1 VGFFVC
7 GMMVRFSLTMKKVAI
22 PLLLLS
28 FLFAT
33 TINVPSDFS
42 SIQAGINGASNG
54 DTVLVAAGTYV
65 ENINFNG
72 KNIVIGSLILT
83 TGDTSYISQTIIDG
97 NQAGSV
103 VTFGSGEDTTAVLQG
118 FTVTG
123 GNSYDGGGIYC
134 SSSSPVIADNIITGN
149 VSETYGGGISCN
161 YSAPIIINNTITLNS
176 SSYGGGISFD
186 RYTSSVITGNN
197 ITNNNAVE
205 GGGIS
210 CSVFSSP
217 SITNNTISE
226 NSADTKGG
234 GIYCYYNSSATITN
248 TIIWNNTASLGSDI
262 YIYFSDPSINY
273 CDVMG
278 GWEGEGNIDADPLF
292 CNPDGSDY
300 TLAENSPCVG
310 TGEGGDNMGAYD
322 VGCSAINLSPVL
334 EPIDDQEIEEDT
346 DPFIWVTG
354 TYYGSIDNYTL
365 YAYSDTA
372 DFYVIDEPAVFGY
385 GWRFRLTPAE
395 NWFGEATVT
404 LILAE
409 NESGL
414 ADTTDFMVT
423 VTPINDSPEPFTLI
437 YPTSSDTF
445 EINTDTDETYTFYW
459 DASEDVDSEVN
470 YTATITLDYFGDT
483 YSDEYEST
491 DSLVSISGYEWAVLM
506 TNLNL
511 SRWTLEYIVQA
522 TDGEYTVESEVGEF
536 VFENTSL
543 STDNELTPLSFRLHQ
558 NHPNPFNPVTTLLYD
573 LPEDANVN
581 ITIYDMMGRVVSN
594 LVSSQQRAG
603 YKSVQWS
610 ATNNTGQPVSA
621 GLYLYTIEAGEFRQ
635 TKKMVLLK

>member
-1 VGFFVC
+1 
-7 GMMVRFSLTMKKVAI
+7 MKKVAI
-22 PLLLLS
+22 HILLLS
-28 FLFAT
+28 FSFAT
-33 TINVPSDFS
+33 TINVPADFS

-54 DTVLVAAGTYV
+54 DTVLVAAGIYV

-292 CNPDGSDY
+292 CNPDGSEY

-310 TGEGGDNMGAYD
+310 TDEGGDNMGAYD
-322 VGCSAINLSPVL
+322 VGCSAI
-334 EPIDDQEIEEDT
+334 
-346 DPFIWVTG
+346 
-354 TYYGSIDNYTL
+354 
-365 YAYSDTA
+365 
-372 DFYVIDEPAVFGY
+372 
-385 GWRFRLTPAE
+385 
-395 NWFGEATVT
+395 
-404 LILAE
+404 
-409 NESGL
+409 
-414 ADTTDFMVT
+414 
-423 VTPINDSPEPFTLI
+423 
-437 YPTSSDTF
+437 
-445 EINTDTDETYTFYW
+445 
-459 DASEDVDSEVN
+459 
-470 YTATITLDYFGDT
+470 
-483 YSDEYEST
+483 
-491 DSLVSISGYEWAVLM
+491 
-506 TNLNL
+506 
-511 SRWTLEYIVQA
+511 
-522 TDGEYTVESEVGEF
+522 
-536 VFENTSL
+536 
-543 STDNELTPLSFRLHQ
+543 
-558 NHPNPFNPVTTLLYD
+558 
-573 LPEDANVN
+573 
-581 ITIYDMMGRVVSN
+581 
-594 LVSSQQRAG
+594 
-603 YKSVQWS
+603 
-610 ATNNTGQPVSA
+610 
-621 GLYLYTIEAGEFRQ
+621 
-635 TKKMVLLK
+635 

>member
-1 VGFFVC
+1 
-7 GMMVRFSLTMKKVAI
+7 MKKVAI
-22 PLLLLS
+22 HILLLS
-28 FLFAT
+28 FSFAT
-33 TINVPSDFS
+33 TINVPADFS

-54 DTVLVAAGTYV
+54 DTVLVAAGIYV

-72 KNIVIGSLILT
+72 KNIVIGSLILIV
-83 TGDTSYISQTIIDG
+83 GDTSYISQTIIDG
-97 NQAGSV
+97 NQSGSV

-322 VGCSAINLSPVL
+322 VSCSAINLSPVL
-334 EPIDDQEIEEDT
+334 ELIDDQEIEEDT

-437 YPTSSDTF
+437 YPTSSDTL

-483 YSDEYEST
+483 YSDEYESA

-511 SRWTLEYIVQA
+511 NRWTLEYIVQA

-558 NHPNPFNPVTTLLYD
+558 NHPNPFNPVTTLRYD
-573 LPEDANVN
+573 LPEDAVVN

-603 YKSVQWS
+603 YKSVQWN

-621 GLYLYTIEAGEFRQ
+621 GLYLYTIQAGDFRQ

>member
-1 VGFFVC
+1 TFVGFFVC
-7 GMMVRFSLTMKKVAI
+7 GRMGRFGLTMKKVAI
-22 PLLLLS
+22 HILLLS
-28 FLFAT
+28 FSFAT
-33 TINVPSDFS
+33 TINVPADFS

-248 TIIWNNTASLGSDI
+248 TIIWDNTASLGSDI

-273 CDVMG
+273 CDVLG
-278 GWEGEGNIDADPLF
+278 GWEGEGNIDIDPLF
-292 CNPDGSDY
+292 SDVNNGDY
-300 TLAENSPCVG
+300 TLQENSPCIDAG
-310 TGEGGDNMGAYD
+310 TADTDGDGIDDITEYNGPAPDMGAFETTIIDAPANFQLY
-322 VGCSAINLSPVL
+322 LSSTYITLVWDHVSNDNFQYYLL
-334 EPIDDQEIEEDT
+334 ERST
-346 DPFIWVTG
+346 DPEFADDVVSNYLVTNMYEDAELEYD
-354 TYYGSIDNYTL
+354 TEYFYRVSYYAGEWSL
-365 YAYSDTA
+365 YSDVLSVSLEWM
-372 DFYVIDEPAVFGY
+372 DVSEGDQ
-385 GWRFRLTPAE
+385 L
-395 NWFGEATVT
+395 ATVY
-404 LILAE
+404 A
-409 NESGL
+409 
-414 ADTTDFMVT
+414 
-423 VTPINDSPEPFTLI
+423 
-437 YPTSSDTF
+437 
-445 EINTDTDETYTFYW
+445 
-459 DASEDVDSEVN
+459 
-470 YTATITLDYFGDT
+470 
-483 YSDEYEST
+483 
-491 DSLVSISGYEWAVLM
+491 
-506 TNLNL
+506 
-511 SRWTLEYIVQA
+511 
-522 TDGEYTVESEVGEF
+522 
-536 VFENTSL
+536 
-543 STDNELTPLSFRLHQ
+543 LHQ
-558 NHPNPFNPVTTLLYD
+558 NYPNPFNPVTTLQYD
-573 LPEDANVN
+573 LPEDAMVN
-581 ITIYDMMGRVVSN
+581 ITIYDMM
-594 LVSSQQRAG
+594 
-603 YKSVQWS
+603 
-610 ATNNTGQPVSA
+610 
-621 GLYLYTIEAGEFRQ
+621 
-635 TKKMVLLK
+635 